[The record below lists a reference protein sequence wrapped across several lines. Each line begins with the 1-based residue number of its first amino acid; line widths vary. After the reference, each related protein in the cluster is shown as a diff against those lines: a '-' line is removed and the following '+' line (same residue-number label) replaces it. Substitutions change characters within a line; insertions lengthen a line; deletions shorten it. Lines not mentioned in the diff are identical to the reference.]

1 MSFSI
6 PLYDVLTPYGIEGDA
21 YGITMS
27 NAKLYQ
33 RALDTTGIPATVKYS
48 KSITVAEY
56 LGRKW

>member
-6 PLYDVLTPYGIEGDA
+6 PLYDVLTPYGSEGDA

-27 NAKLYQ
+27 NAKIYQ
-33 RALDTTGIPATVKYS
+33 QALDTTGIPATVKYS